1 MSTSSSDG
9 HLLRFGVF
17 EIDLQQGELR
27 RAGLRQKLGPQ
38 PFQVLQALL
47 ERPGELVT
55 REELRQRLWPDQT
68 FVDYEL
74 ALKKCINRIR
84 EVLGDSA
91 DSPRFV
97 ETVPRRGYRFITPV
111 QQIHRSDDR
120 SGTSA
125 TGHPISALAPL
136 QLTDVSLHAEDVLSG
151 TPDVVRSRRKTY
163 ARSVVGGL
171 AVFIMLLALVFGY
184 LSLRPEAAPTAS
196 NYVQLT
202 YDGQPKQLIGTDGA
216 RLYLYLSGA
225 DYHGMAEMLTTGGEL
240 KKLPILPAEFS
251 PASLSPDGTEILA
264 IKRLDFTGAGS
275 LWTIPVVGSTPRQLG
290 NLVAQDATFSPDG
303 TLLAYS
309 NKSVLSVSKADGT
322 QSREVLTLKDRL
334 IYGIVWSPGRTSLRF
349 HVQDN
354 VDTLPTLWEVS
365 LDGTGLY
372 RLFPDWDDRGEW
384 QWGGVWTPDSKY
396 FLFWG
401 ARHIWALPRERSFLH
416 GEPKPI
422 ELTSSPLGLSP
433 PLPSRDGKKL
443 FLTGGQR
450 RGQLVRYDLKSAQF
464 VPFMSGVSAEQ
475 LAFSRDGQWVA
486 YVSYP
491 EGTLWRS
498 KADGTDK
505 VQLTFPASHS
515 QHSSYILGPSWSP
528 DGKRIVFFEDAASK
542 TSKIYEVSTEGGSP
556 QALMP
561 NDPNP
566 QIAPD
571 WSPHGDRILFSGRSN
586 DPASS
591 IRILDLTTHEIS
603 TVPGSQGLFSPR
615 WSPDGQYI
623 AALSVDGTRLL
634 LFDVHKQKWTEVAK
648 GQTVG
653 WMGFSRTAQYLE
665 FFDGTG
671 DGAVLRYGLRGHKTE
686 RIIDLKKIITT
697 GYYGA
702 WLGMAPDESPLILR
716 DAATQDVY
724 SLDWEGP

>member
-1 MSTSSSDG
+1 MSTSSQSR
-9 HLLRFGVF
+9 LFRFGVF

-38 PFQVLQALL
+38 PFQVLQTLL

-97 ETVPRRGYRFITPV
+97 ETVPRRGYRFIAPV
-111 QQIHRSDDR
+111 QQIHQSDSR
-120 SGTSA
+120 NGTSA
-125 TGHPISALAPL
+125 TVYPDPPLAPA
-136 QLTDVSLHAEDVLSG
+136 QVAEISRHAEHVPSR
-151 TPDVVRSRRKTY
+151 PPEIVRSKRTIH
-163 ARSVVGGL
+163 ARSVVAGL
-171 AVFIMLLALVFGY
+171 AIFMTLLALIFVY
-184 LSLRPEAAPTAS
+184 LAMRPEAAPKAS
-196 NYVQLT
+196 NYAQLT
-202 YDGQPKQLIGTDGA
+202 NDGQPKKLIGTDGS
-216 RLYLYLSGA
+216 RLYLYLTGA
-225 DYHGMAEMLTTGGEL
+225 DYHGMAEMPTTGGEL
-240 KKLPILPAEFS
+240 KKLPILPPEFV
-251 PASLSPDGTEILA
+251 PVNLSPDGTEILA
-264 IKRLDFTGAGS
+264 IERLDFTGAGP
-275 LWTIPVVGSTPRQLG
+275 LWTVPVVAGTPRRLG
-290 NLVAQDATFSPDG
+290 SLVAQDATFSPDG
-303 TLLAYS
+303 MQLAYCYK
-309 NKSVLSVSKADGT
+309 NELFVSKADGT
-322 QSREVLTLKDRL
+322 QSRKLIQQQDRL
-334 IYGIVWSPGRTSLRF
+334 IYDIVWSPDNTSLRF

-365 LDGTGLY
+365 LDGTGMH

-384 QWGGVWTPDSKY
+384 QWGGVWTSDGKY
-396 FLFWG
+396 FLFWC
-401 ARHIWALPRERSFLH
+401 ARHIWALPRERRFLQ

-450 RGQLVRYDLKSAQF
+450 RGQLVRYDPTSAQF
-464 VPFMSGVSAEQ
+464 VSFMSGISAEQ
-475 LAFSRDGQWVA
+475 LAFSGDGQWVA

-498 KADGTDK
+498 RADGTDK
-505 VQLTFPASHS
+505 VQLTFPPAYS
-515 QHSSYILGPSWSP
+515 QHSSYVLGPSWSP
-528 DGKRIVFFEDAASK
+528 DGRRIVFFDDAASN

-556 QALMP
+556 QVLMP

-566 QIAPD
+566 QTSPN
-571 WSPHGDRILFSGRSN
+571 WSPDGNKILFSGRSN
-586 DPASS
+586 DLASS
-591 IRILDLTTHEIS
+591 IRILDLTTREIS
-603 TVPGSQGLFSPR
+603 TVPGSQGLFAPR

-623 AALSVDGTRLL
+623 AALTTNGTQLQ
-634 LFDVHKQKWTEVAK
+634 LFDFHKQKWTEVAN

-653 WMGFSRTAQYLE
+653 WMGFSRTGQYLE

-671 DGAVLRYGLRGHKTE
+671 DGTVLKYGLKEHKTE
-686 RIIDLKKIITT
+686 RIIDLKKFPTT
-697 GYYGA
+697 GYYGS
-702 WLGMAPDESPLILR
+702 WLGMAPDDSPLILR

-724 SLDWEGP
+724 SLDWEEP